1 MRESL
6 AEREQKIQLLAGRVV
21 SLELGVEKY
30 RKTIDKTKLD
40 MVKSFEWTS

>member
-6 AEREQKIQLLAGRVV
+6 AEREQKMRLLTERVV

-30 RKTIDKTKLD
+30 RKNLD
-40 MVKSFEWTS
+40 QANLDHVKSFEWTS